1 MKRKPLPII
10 LGLVS
15 LCLLCGIIGMIYS
28 ATPAGKAAATER
40 SLTQTAEPTN
50 TTRPTSTDKP
60 TATTAATRTSTPL
73 PTATPYVVPSPATRL
88 DPIIVDTPA
97 AASECPQGCTTHV
110 EGCDI
115 KGNISSSGEKIYHT
129 RSSSSYAN
137 TIIDPAKGERWF
149 CTVEEARSNGWRAPK

>member
-1 MKRKPLPII
+1 MKKKPIPII
-10 LGLVS
+10 LGLAG
-15 LCLLCGIIGMIYS
+15 LCVLCGVFGMIYS

-40 SLTQTAEPTN
+40 SLTQTAESTS

-60 TATTAATRTSTPL
+60 TATIASTRTSTPL
-73 PTATPYVVPSPATRL
+73 PTDTPYIVPSPASRL

-97 AASECPQGCTTHV
+97 GSSACPNGCTTHV

-129 RSSSSYAN
+129 RSSSSYNA
-137 TIIDPAKGERWF
+137 TKIDPSKGERWF
-149 CTVEEARSNGWRAPK
+149 CTIEEAKANGWRAPR